1 MKKFEGMILACDMD
15 GTLLD
20 DDREISQ
27 ENEQALCYFTEEGG
41 RFTLATGR
49 APHAIEPYI
58 SQLPFNAPYSLLNGS
73 LILDETHHV
82 LHCAGMPESTK
93 DLIQT
98 TLSEYTYIYLR
109 NFCRGTST
117 DSKNEY
123 SDRTPYPCA

>member
-82 LHCAGMPESTK
+82 FALCRNAGKHERFDSDNFVRIFTIRM
-93 DLIQT
+93 
-98 TLSEYTYIYLR
+98 R